1 MTFGREPTKQQEKML
16 LFKRERERV
25 TYVNDS
31 LVMNKSMLF
40 CSNSAI
46 PHADKYS

>member
-1 MTFGREPTKQQEKML
+1 MTFGRGPTRQQKKMF
-16 LFKRERERV
+16 LFKKERV
-25 TYVNDS
+25 IYVNDS

-46 PHADKYS
+46 PHAEKYS